1 MSTMPDLKRWLIPMA
16 ALTLAGCSVFMSAN
30 RQTFRCDP
38 SIIQPG
44 VDRATIDSTCGQ
56 PDVVT
61 NLDSGKTKAIYK
73 IDPNAVRAGTKA
85 AEVGGNV
92 VADVLTLGLWEIVST
107 PIEVASQD
115 KITNYIVT
123 YGSDQKVETVEAVK

>member
-16 ALTLAGCSVFMSAN
+16 ALALAGCSVGMIAS

-56 PDVVT
+56 PDEFT
-61 NLDSGKTKAIYK
+61 NLDSGKTKATYK
-73 IDPNAVRAGTKA
+73 IDPNAERAGTKVVRGA
-85 AEVGGNV
+85 VNV
-92 VADVLTLGLWEIVST
+92 AADVLTYGLWEFVAT
-107 PIEVASQD
+107 PIEAASKD

-123 YGSDQKVETVEAVK
+123 YGSNQKVETVEW